1 MQEIS
6 DLYSGNP
13 FFHGNKQQDVLG
25 TKDGCR
31 YFRFIG
37 CLSI

>member
-13 FFHGNKQQDVLG
+13 FFHGNKEQDILG
-25 TKDGCR
+25 TKDG
-31 YFRFIG
+31 
-37 CLSI
+37 